1 MKLFNNAARR
11 TLVPD
16 PLNKPSY
23 ISSLAEPVRLPLPA
37 FCVKDLLGPERRTHC
52 AVEFLACIA
61 SLALLALAENKAVKD
76 FGNASFSPDTVAIL
90 QSAMEAAVATL
101 PDPVSSSNVQSIAQ
115 SILRSAQEGERD
127 PIALQR
133 LALLE
138 LQITPRS

>member
-11 TLVPD
+11 TLVPG
-16 PLNKPSY
+16 PTSQVILAP
-23 ISSLAEPVRLPLPA
+23 LAEYPAPLSA
-37 FCVKDLLGPERRTHC
+37 FCVKDMPGSERRTYC
-52 AVEFLACIA
+52 AVEVLACIT
-61 SLALLALAENKAVKD
+61 SWALLALVGNNAVKD
-76 FGNASFSPDTVAIL
+76 FANASFSPDTVAIL

-115 SILRSAQEGERD
+115 SILRSAKDGERD

-138 LQITPRS
+138 LQIMPRR